1 MQNNSKQ
8 VNRLGLTVS
17 KKIGNA
23 VKRNLVRRWIYEAFR
38 LYEPQLKTGYNIV
51 IVAKSAALDSDF
63 HKIHRTI
70 GGVLKKAELFSQ

>member
-1 MQNNSKQ
+1 MPNSAKI
-8 VNRLGLTVS
+8 NRLGLTVC

-38 LYEPQLKTGYNIV
+38 LYEPGLKTGYNIV
-51 IVAKSAALDSDF
+51 IVAKSAALDGGF

-70 GGVLKKAELFSQ
+70 SGVLKKAELYSE

>member
-1 MQNNSKQ
+1 MPNSAKI
-8 VNRLGLTVS
+8 NRLGLTVS

-51 IVAKSAALDSDF
+51 IVAKSAALDGEF